1 MKVPGILRNKYV
13 LYVLLVVAL
22 VNVLGYLAIQDY
34 NSLALFVVIGLLST
48 YFSKNMSVNLLI
60 AIVVTSMVAINN
72 KVQEGFTEGAG
83 DDVQSKI
90 KKTLSDINDTAKK
103 AGEEASKKEEKP
115 SAIDCK
121 TDADCPEGKC
131 DKDMWVGDFAK
142 LLKSLGI
149 EKPIWVT
156 EAMVG
161 KCKVLSIY
169 INAFASGAEL
179 IIDVGVN
186 APGMK
191 MSKKSRK
198 KLNQFIKE
206 IDGFKSV
213 KLISKKKAEFE
224 MSDGSIKT
232 IDF

>member
-103 AGEEASKKEEKP
+103 AGEEASK
-115 SAIDCK
+115 
-121 TDADCPEGKC
+121 
-131 DKDMWVGDFAK
+131 
-142 LLKSLGI
+142 
-149 EKPIWVT
+149 
-156 EAMVG
+156 
-161 KCKVLSIY
+161 
-169 INAFASGAEL
+169 
-179 IIDVGVN
+179 
-186 APGMK
+186 
-191 MSKKSRK
+191 
-198 KLNQFIKE
+198 
-206 IDGFKSV
+206 
-213 KLISKKKAEFE
+213 
-224 MSDGSIKT
+224 
-232 IDF
+232 